1 MKLDRN
7 GPTPQKAPVERI
19 LRWESPQRY
28 YAARVRQD
36 LLGDWMISCAWGA
49 LNNENGNTQS
59 LPLPTFEAANAAV
72 NIVYERRIKHK
83 YNLVS
88 DRTE

>member
-7 GPTPQKAPVERI
+7 DPKAQKPPVERI

-36 LLGDWMISCAWGA
+36 LLGDWMISCAWGG
-49 LNNENGNTQS
+49 LSNESGNIRS
-59 LPLPTFEAANAAV
+59 LPVATFEAGNAAV
-72 NIVYERRIKHK
+72 NMVYERRIKDK
-83 YNLVS
+83 YHLIS